1 MVSVILAGGGTA
13 GHTSPLIATA
23 QAIAAAEP
31 DAQITCVGTA
41 RGLETRVVPEAG
53 LNLELVPAVPL
64 PRKINADLFKVPFRL
79 AGAVRV
85 AKKILR
91 DHGADVV
98 CGFGGYASL
107 PAYLAARA
115 LKVPVVIH
123 EQNALP
129 GLANKIASRFAVAV
143 LTSFPST
150 ELPGARFE
158 GLPVGQSITDLAE
171 TGRASH
177 AAGARQEFGLNPDL
191 PVLLVSG
198 GSQGARSLN
207 DAAVDAA
214 DRLLAAGI
222 QVLHVWGPKNFH
234 DGLTERDDPAT
245 GARYV
250 PVRYVDAMERAY
262 AASDLMLARSG
273 AGTVVEVATL
283 GLPAIMV
290 PLPIGNGEQARNAKP
305 LVDVSAAICID
316 NSELTADR
324 LVREVQALF
333 AAPGKLAAMSQAAQQ
348 LMRPG
353 AARRV
358 ADIVLAAARK
368 TTARKAGGER

>member
-23 QAIAAAEP
+23 QAIKTIEP
-31 DAQITCVGTA
+31 GAQITCVGTA

-53 LNLELVPAVPL
+53 LDLELVPAVPL
-64 PRKINADLFKVPFRL
+64 PRKISGDLFKVPARL
-79 AGAVRV
+79 MGAVRQ

-91 DHGADVV
+91 RHEADVV

-107 PAYLAARA
+107 PAYLAARS
-115 LKVPVVIH
+115 LKIPVVIH

-143 LTSFPST
+143 LTSFPGT
-150 ELPGARFE
+150 RLRGARFE
-158 GLPVGQSITDLAE
+158 GLPVRQSITDLAE
-171 TGRASH
+171 AGRAPSARSAKESFGL
-177 AAGARQEFGLNPDL
+177 AAGL

-207 DAAVDAA
+207 NATVDAA

-234 DGLTERDDPAT
+234 DGLTARVDEAT

-250 PVRYVDAMERAY
+250 PIGYVDAMERGY
-262 AASDLMLARSG
+262 AAADLMLARSG

-290 PLPIGNGEQARNAKP
+290 PLPIGNGEQARNAEP
-305 LVDVSAAICID
+305 LVNADAAICID
-316 NSELTADR
+316 DAELTADR
-324 LVREVQALF
+324 LVIEVEALF
-333 AAPGKLAAMSQAAQQ
+333 ASPEKLAAMSAAAQQ

-353 AARRV
+353 AAARV
-358 ADIVLAAARK
+358 ARAVLDAAQ
-368 TTARKAGGER
+368 AGGR

>member
-1 MVSVILAGGGTA
+1 MVNVILAGGGTA

-23 QAIAAAEP
+23 QAITAIAP
-31 DAQITCVGTA
+31 DTQITCIGTA

-53 LNLELVPAVPL
+53 LDLELVPAVPL
-64 PRKINADLFKVPFRL
+64 PRKINLDLFRVPGRL
-79 AGAVRV
+79 AGAVRQ

-91 DHGADVV
+91 AHDADVV

-107 PAYLAARA
+107 PAYLAARR
-115 LKVPVVIH
+115 LKIPVVIH

-143 LTSFPST
+143 LTSFPGT
-150 ELPGARFE
+150 ELKGARFE
-158 GLPVGQSITDLAE
+158 GLPVRRAITDLAE
-171 TGRASH
+171 AGRTAAAAS
-177 AAGARQEFGLNPDL
+177 ARQSFGLAPDL

-207 DAAVDAA
+207 DATVDAA

-222 QVLHVWGPKNFH
+222 QVLHVWGPKNYH
-234 DGLTERDDPAT
+234 DGLTERVDQTT

-250 PVRYVDAMERAY
+250 PVGYVDAMERAY
-262 AASDLMLARSG
+262 AAADLMLARSG
-273 AGTVVEVATL
+273 AGTVVEVATV

-305 LVDVSAAICID
+305 LVDASAAICID
-316 NSELTADR
+316 DAELTADR
-324 LVREVQALF
+324 LVSEVTALF
-333 AAPGKLAAMSQAAQQ
+333 AAPGKLAAMSAAAQK
-348 LMRPG
+348 LMRP
-353 AARRV
+353 
-358 ADIVLAAARK
+358 DAAARV
-368 TTARKAGGER
+368 AHVVLDAAQAGER